1 MQRVAGTV
9 QRTVWPRKRIRANT
23 QGMLTML
30 KIGLAMMLVLA
41 LLPATLLLRAEKR
54 DMVVHAVHGQRGA
67 GPEVVG
73 VEVRLW
79 GRRAFFG
86 VEKKEPL

>member
-1 MQRVAGTV
+1 MQPVAETV
-9 QRTVWPRKRIRANT
+9 QREVWRGYAAMANT
-23 QGMLTML
+23 LGMLTIL
-30 KIGLAMMLVLA
+30 KIALAMMLVLA
-41 LLPATLLLRAEKR
+41 LLPATVLLRAEKR
-54 DMVVHAVHGQRGA
+54 DVVVRAVHGQRGV

>member
-1 MQRVAGTV
+1 MQPVAGIV
-9 QRTVWPRKRIRANT
+9 QRLVWRNGTGWADT
-23 QGMLTML
+23 QLMLATL
-30 KIGLAMMLVLA
+30 KIAVAMLLVLM
-41 LLPATLLLRAEKR
+41 LLPAAMLLRAEKR
-54 DMVVHAVHGQRGA
+54 DVVVHTVRGERGI

-86 VEKKEPL
+86 VERREPL

>member
-1 MQRVAGTV
+1 
-9 QRTVWPRKRIRANT
+9 
-23 QGMLTML
+23 MLTLL
-30 KIGLAMMLVLA
+30 KIALAMMLVLV
-41 LLPATLLLRAEKR
+41 LLPATVLLRAEKR
-54 DMVVHAVHGQRGA
+54 DVVVHTVRDQRGI

>member
-1 MQRVAGTV
+1 MQPVAETV
-9 QRTVWPRKRIRANT
+9 QRLVWRIGPPRANT
-23 QGMLTML
+23 QSMLTTL
-30 KIGLAMMLVLA
+30 KIAVAMMLLLM
-41 LLPATLLLRAEKR
+41 LLPATILLKAESR
-54 DMVVHAVHGQRGA
+54 DVVVHTVRGDRGI

-86 VEKKEPL
+86 VERREPL